1 MATAHELSRLINDDL
16 EQRLQATELVD
27 WAEDHLSIMLVEAL
41 RNILRKISTISAP
54 KEHRPYA
61 EERNGTNFFFEVE
74 VYKATGALERK
85 HGDIA
90 IVVED
95 VDLHRAGTGF
105 YEAKAEGPCGGFPA
119 FNMRQLRRLSSATPQ
134 LSLLLYQRS
143 RESVSDDEYSL
154 SKRLDRPPSATSRLR
169 VIGANIAKR
178 YKSPED
184 IPDLPQTFGHHFVSR
199 YLSGRDL
206 DYSRDPLLAIERWLK
221 VTRRASPLRVSIW
234 ISRTASALEEPARI
248 LPPGYER
255 IPLLQSAL
263 FATLPPDPS
272 IERTRPGKP
281 GRASHVK
288 R

>member
-1 MATAHELSRLINDDL
+1 MTTAHELSRLINDDL
-16 EQRLQATELVD
+16 EHRLQATELVD
-27 WAEDHLSIMLVEAL
+27 WAEDYLSVMLVGAL
-41 RNILRKISTISAP
+41 RNTLRNVSTISAP

-61 EERNGTNFFFEVE
+61 EERSGTNFFFEIE
-74 VYKATGALERK
+74 AYKATGALERK

-90 IVVED
+90 IVVQD

-105 YEAKAEGPCGGFPA
+105 YEAKAEGPDGGFPA

-134 LSLLLYQRS
+134 LGLLLYQRS

-154 SKRLDRPPSATSRLR
+154 SNRLDRPPSATSRVR
-169 VIGANIAKR
+169 VIGANIATR
-178 YKSPED
+178 YKRPEY
-184 IPDLPQTFGHHFVSR
+184 IPDLPQTFGHHFVTR

-206 DYSRDPLLAIERWLK
+206 DYSRDPLLTIERWLK
-221 VTRRASPLRVSIW
+221 VTRRASPLVVSIR
-234 ISRTASALEEPARI
+234 ISRAASALEEPARI
-248 LPPGYER
+248 LPREAER
-255 IPLLQSAL
+255 IPLLQPAL
-263 FATLPPDPS
+263 LATLPPNPS